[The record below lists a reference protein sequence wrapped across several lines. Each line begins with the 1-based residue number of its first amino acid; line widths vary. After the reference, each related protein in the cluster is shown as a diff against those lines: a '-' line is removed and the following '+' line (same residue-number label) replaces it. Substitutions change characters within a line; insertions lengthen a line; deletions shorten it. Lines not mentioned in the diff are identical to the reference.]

1 MISAVSLAFSVP
13 VLLSSYYTVVLFISS
28 LRYPRPLVN
37 SVPLLDNQPIV
48 SVLIATFNE
57 KFVIGR
63 TLDALKDLNYPKG
76 RLQVIVADDST
87 DVTRDIIDEKI
98 EALRSSG
105 IDARVS
111 RRNVRDGFK
120 SGALNHAAPLLKG
133 EYVLLLDADSTVT
146 PESVS
151 GGLAAFQLSPKV
163 AFVSYRVGHY
173 NREQNMITRL
183 FALAQDQGDT
193 ITKMGSYRLDA
204 PFSFQGGFTLISLT
218 VLRGVGFWTND
229 SIVDDADLS
238 CRIYSAGWRGVYL
251 SDVRVFGE
259 DPPSLEV
266 WKKQAARVTQ
276 GWAMCAR
283 SSWRKILGSHELS
296 IWRRIALLVF
306 LLGPFSGLSWIVVTF
321 SSALGL
327 IFGFSSPSNSIFS
340 NPIYIAIVTLPL
352 FFFFVSGAYALY
364 VQRIMVPRNLLLLPL
379 LSYTSSCMVTAISIG
394 FLNGIRGRPGFFFR
408 TPKTGGQASPNNK
421 QYFREIRL
429 DKTAIVETVLAAA
442 ALSLSFLVLL
452 RGVWILTLS
461 LAGFGLLTLKSM
473 NLSRLLWRDQ
483 SR

>member
-1 MISAVSLAFSVP
+1 MG
-13 VLLSSYYTVVLFISS
+13 SY
-28 LRYPRPLVN
+28 
-37 SVPLLDNQPIV
+37 
-48 SVLIATFNE
+48 
-57 KFVIGR
+57 
-63 TLDALKDLNYPKG
+63 TLDAPY
-76 RLQVIVADDST
+76 
-87 DVTRDIIDEKI
+87 
-98 EALRSSG
+98 
-105 IDARVS
+105 
-111 RRNVRDGFK
+111 
-120 SGALNHAAPLLKG
+120 
-133 EYVLLLDADSTVT
+133 
-146 PESVS
+146 
-151 GGLAAFQLSPKV
+151 
-163 AFVSYRVGHY
+163 
-173 NREQNMITRL
+173 
-183 FALAQDQGDT
+183 
-193 ITKMGSYRLDA
+193 
-204 PFSFQGGFTLISLT
+204 SFQGGFTLMSLAI
-218 VLRGVGFWTND
+218 LREVGFWTND

-306 LLGPFSGLSWIVVTF
+306 LLRPFSGLSWIVVTF

-394 FLNGIRGRPGFFFR
+394 FLSGIRGRPGFFFR
-408 TPKTGGQASPNNK
+408 PPKTGAQASPNNK
-421 QYFREIRL
+421 QYFRDIRL

-442 ALSLSFLVLL
+442 ALSL
-452 RGVWILTLS
+452 RC
-461 LAGFGLLTLKSM
+461 
-473 NLSRLLWRDQ
+473 
-483 SR
+483 